1 MTDTTTSQLQPPAA
15 EPQLAP
21 LEHESIKPAPTQQM
35 TPASVPV
42 LQDWSPLTT
51 CLDWQIGQI
60 AFQQRG
66 SQAFTTQEVPN
77 LINQGGLS
85 AYRAAEVLFAHCA
98 ELDARGEL
106 EPEIQCMEMAIGLGL
121 HSLQLLDRFQS
132 LCADQGKDWYDR
144 LTFFATDG
152 TPKMVLD
159 ARDHGVFER
168 HPDRVVLGLVNALD
182 PARLTRLD
190 NGETVDLTGRLRAVF
205 HTYLLCVLPAN
216 IFRRVRRRL
225 QAGETVPEAQD
236 GVPNWVAREAEDPAA
251 DGEGTWYEQWSVV
264 MARTV
269 LRHPEALARFTPLS
283 IDQVQELAASEDPA
297 DKLPLVLLYPLLDLD
312 LAMAGVQPDT
322 LTEGPEVRRVADLV
336 TRTIKEDLRQHAVEQ
351 GETYS
356 ESQAEEVWVLH
367 SAGALHSLQKTLE
380 VLRKDGFA
388 LYRDY
393 GPATAARANGNH
405 LYQHYGATT
414 AVGINHFAI
423 DSWFAQKGEDGQAR
437 AQVSVPPDEG
447 EASIKNR
454 LVSRADLPQTREAF
468 GQRFSPHAFEALEV
482 AINQARTQADRPAEA
497 MDTYRQALQ
506 VERDNWMLLGEAG
519 EAALRRARQPELA
532 HMLLTEAL
540 RINPWYA
547 GGTWNSLGDLYWGQ
561 GRIDDARQA
570 YERAVQANPESFRG
584 YLNLADVCRRQG
596 DHARA
601 VEMAAMAIARDV
613 DGSEMTRSKAALD
626 DAVAHLQS
634 QREMAAKWRKERQAG
649 SPR

>member
-1 MTDTTTSQLQPPAA
+1 MTETTATRTPPPPGPQAPEPTS
-15 EPQLAP
+15 
-21 LEHESIKPAPTQQM
+21 
-35 TPASVPV
+35 PV
-42 LQDWSPLTT
+42 LQDWTPLTT

-60 AFQQRG
+60 AFQRRG

-85 AYRAAEVLFAHCA
+85 AYRAAEVLFSHCA
-98 ELDARGEL
+98 ELDAEGQL
-106 EPEIQCMEMAIGLGL
+106 EPEILCMEMAIGLGL
-121 HSLQLLDRFQS
+121 HALQLLDRFQA
-132 LCADQGKDWYDR
+132 LCTEQGKDWYDR

-152 TPKMVLD
+152 TPKMVVD

-168 HPDRVVLGLVNALD
+168 HPGRVVLGLVNALD
-182 PARLTRLD
+182 PGRLTRLD
-190 NGETVDLTGRLRAVF
+190 DGETVDLTGRLRAVF

-225 QAGETVPEAQD
+225 Q
-236 GVPNWVAREAEDPAA
+236 
-251 DGEGTWYEQWSVV
+251 DGEVLPVQGWTARAGDPGHGDDGTWLEQWSVI

-269 LRHPEALARFTPLS
+269 LRHPEALPRFAPLAVA
-283 IDQVQELAASEDPA
+283 DVQAMAASEDPA
-297 DKLPLVLLYPLLDLD
+297 DKLPLVSLYPLLDLD
-312 LAMAGVQPDT
+312 LALATVQPDD
-322 LTEGPEVRRVADLV
+322 LTEGPEVRRIADSV
-336 TRTIKEDLRQHAVEQ
+336 TGDIKANLRQHAEAQ
-351 GETYS
+351 GEPYVD
-356 ESQAEEVWVLH
+356 SQAEEVWVLH

-414 AVGINHFAI
+414 AVGINHFAL
-423 DSWFAQKGEDGQAR
+423 DAWFATPGDDGQPR
-437 AQVSVPPDEG
+437 AQVSVPPGEG

-454 LVSRADLPQTREAF
+454 LLSRAALPQTRQAF
-468 GQRFSPHAFEALEV
+468 DARFDPKAFETLETL
-482 AINQARTQADRPAEA
+482 IAEA
-497 MDTYRQALQ
+497 RGRADQPRDSMEAYRVALQ
-506 VERDNWMLLGEAG
+506 LERDNWMLLGEAG
-519 EAALRRARQPELA
+519 EAALRRARHPELA

-547 GGTWNSLGDLYWGQ
+547 GGTWNSLGDLYWSQ
-561 GRIDDARQA
+561 GRIEDARQA

-584 YLNLADVCRRQG
+584 YLNLSDVCRRQG

-613 DGSEMTRSKAALD
+613 DGTEAARSKAALD
-626 DAVAHLQS
+626 DAVAHLQA
-634 QREMAAKWRKERQAG
+634 QRELAAKWRKERQAG
-649 SPR
+649 SPK